1 MPRRPHQLT
10 SAFPGWNA
18 PGRRPAL
25 RSGRLH
31 QPASA
36 FTLLELLLVVAVIAI
51 LAALLLPTLAKAKAK
66 AKRTQC
72 LNNLKQVGLA
82 FHSFVHDHADR
93 FPMQVSTNSGGSLEF
108 VQAGNALSGGF
119 YFAFRHLQALSN
131 DLGEPKLLVC
141 AADTRMAAENF
152 SALKNENV
160 SYFVGITADYGKPD
174 SILAGD
180 RNITNPSFGAGSILR
195 VGANDAI
202 EWTSELHQFSGNF
215 LFADGR
221 VELLNNTALGAAVSH
236 SPVGQNTF
244 LPPVIAPPAPSGSAN
259 ASAPGASIAGTNNA
273 FPRLEDI
280 FPSQPGNPASA
291 GARVSRPSGPSRP
304 VADEPVGLASSN
316 RVPAT
321 NALALRG
328 TNAIA
333 KTADADTRAGDD
345 WPITIAKAFGNLGY
359 KSTYLFLLI
368 IMAILLTLE
377 VLRRRR
383 ARRKMTR
390 EQ

>member
-1 MPRRPHQLT
+1 LERAGSET
-10 SAFPGWNA
+10 GA
-18 PGRRPAL
+18 PFGPPSTTR
-25 RSGRLH
+25 
-31 QPASA
+31 SA

-108 VQAGNALSGGF
+108 VQAGNALGGGF
-119 YFAFRHLQALSN
+119 YFAFRHLQVLSN
-131 DLGEPKLLVC
+131 ELGEPKLLVC

-202 EWTSELHQFSGNF
+202 EWTSELHQFSGNL

-221 VELLNNTALGAAVSH
+221 VELLNNAALGAAVTH
-236 SPVGQNTF
+236 SPAGQNTF
-244 LPPVIAPPAPSGSAN
+244 LPPVIAPATASGSAN
-259 ASAPGASIAGTNNA
+259 GSAAGGSTAAGTNNA

-280 FPSQPGNPASA
+280 FPSQPGNPASS
-291 GARVSRPSGPSRP
+291 RVAPPRANRPSIGGVEDGAGVTSTNKLAGTNSH
-304 VADEPVGLASSN
+304 VASS
-316 RVPAT
+316 T
-321 NALALRG
+321 NSVGQA
-328 TNAIA
+328 NP
-333 KTADADTRAGDD
+333 DARAGDE
-345 WPITIAKAFGNLGY
+345 WPALIARALGNLGY
-359 KSTYLFLLI
+359 KATYFFLLI
-368 IMAILLTLE
+368 ILAILLTLE
-377 VLRRRR
+377 LLRRRR
-383 ARRKMTR
+383 ARRRMTKD
-390 EQ
+390 Q